1 MIHSSNQDH
10 ASFMSHYITNPNN
23 AILEIYH
30 RFALSLVD
38 PQQNEKLND
47 LGVISQTNRYF
58 KFNPRLVRKFGMIKH
73 QPGGTQPA
81 SGCSLASQ
89 FLFKKLPIGSMM
101 VYLLYLHLPPPKKK
115 RNAGKYTVRPYR
127 MVWDSQ
133 PDQLICKKKNRSAPR
148 SQSLQIRPKS
158 ESEFQKQGRVSI
170 RPSQG
175 GPQPIVT
182 SGIFQPICFGFFTSK
197 TI

>member
-1 MIHSSNQDH
+1 
-10 ASFMSHYITNPNN
+10 MSHYITNPNN

-89 FLFKKLPIGSMM
+89 FLLKKLPIGSMM
-101 VYLLYLHLPPPKKK
+101 VYLLYLHLPPQKKNEMQVNIPFVPTGWYGIVNPISSFAKKK
-115 RNAGKYTVRPYR
+115 TISTTKSILT
-127 MVWDSQ
+127 DSTKVGVGV
-133 PDQLICKKKNRSAPR
+133 PETRGGFYKAFPRWAPTDR
-148 SQSLQIRPKS
+148 Y
-158 ESEFQKQGRVSI
+158 
-170 RPSQG
+170 
-175 GPQPIVT
+175 
-182 SGIFQPICFGFFTSK
+182 
-197 TI
+197 